1 MKMTYKM
8 MLGYVLGGLLVLLI
22 LPSFIFL
29 VSSLLD
35 QLYRIEII
43 SNQLARWIIIIL
55 LLLIGFLFGFW
66 SIIIQNV
73 VGKGGPLEISNIE
86 ISPKTKNLVVTG
98 PYKYTRNP
106 MLFGTFLIY
115 LAVAVFINSLNAI
128 IPVILFIILML
139 VMVVKKEE
147 LRLTRDFGDK
157 YLEYRRKTSLI
168 IPWIQLK
175 L

>member
-1 MKMTYKM
+1 